1 MKYLIGLVVLSAII
15 LPAEFVIAL
24 SILVM
29 IFYTTIDK
37 SLLKIFR
44 RKSVYFLFTIVVILQ
59 PMIIGDQV
67 NEIMGISYSAEALIN
82 GLGMFF
88 RAIVIISSIT
98 LLNRTT
104 SRENI
109 KAFWKRRGLEEF
121 DNVMHKAEEILP
133 NIKSE
138 FNKVR
143 KENTSIR
150 TLLKN
155 PAELTA
161 KMIYPLL
168 HRSEKL
174 IVNNRLKEEIK

>member
-1 MKYLIGLVVLSAII
+1 MKYLIGLVVLAAII
-15 LPAEFVIAL
+15 LPADFVIAL

-37 SLLKIFR
+37 SLLRIFR
-44 RKSVYFLFTIVVILQ
+44 RKSVYFLFTIVVIIQ

-67 NEIMGISYSAEALIN
+67 NEIMGISYSAVALIN

-133 NIKSE
+133 SIKTE
-138 FNKVR
+138 FKKVK
-143 KENTSIR
+143 KENSSVKA
-150 TLLKN
+150 LLKN
-155 PAELTA
+155 PAEQLA

-168 HRSEKL
+168 YKPENL
-174 IVNNRLKEEIK
+174 AANNRINEE